1 MRKRFCP
8 GFFSLD
14 RTPVFKGS
22 GFFPLVTSS
31 RVVIG
36 KRIEHFRANHHG
48 GARNAP
54 ARAPNEAAFGRT
66 NGSTVPT
73 RDAVRPNRAALP
85 RAGGQGGSTC
95 QAVRAGKTKGPGLG
109 SVSEKPGP
117 QSLIARWA
125 CPKFGT
131 QQARPGRVFASPSDK
146 SRKAPA
152 RASLLRELPTARH
165 ARRLQALRFPRAPR
179 ARSLPLRCA

>member
-1 MRKRFCP
+1 MKAVLPRFFLPRSNASIQGKR
-8 GFFSLD
+8 
-14 RTPVFKGS
+14 
-22 GFFPLVTSS
+22 FFPLVTSS

-85 RAGGQGGSTC
+85 RAGGKARSTC

-117 QSLIARWA
+117 QSLIARRA

-131 QQARPGRVFASPSDK
+131 QQARPGRVFASPATNRGK
-146 SRKAPA
+146 QAR
-152 RASLLRELPTARH
+152 RASPLRESPTARR
-165 ARRLQALRFPRAPR
+165 AGRLQALRFPRAPR
-179 ARSLPLRCA
+179 ARSLPWRCA